1 MRVRILRRPVGSING
16 LDLSLYKPRHVYEL
30 PANLASYLVA
40 IGVARFEMRIS
51 ENPQPPEGV
60 ERRRHIY
67 PG

>member
-1 MRVRILRRPVGSING
+1 MRVRILYQPMGSING
-16 LDLSLYKPRHVYEL
+16 LDLSHYKARHVYEL

-60 ERRRHIY
+60 ERRRSGY